1 MAVRQRIDNFLCY
14 LGRLFM
20 LLGHTLYLIV
30 TKKPKPRILYEQLL
44 KIGIDSF
51 PLVFLTSLFTGMVI
65 ALQSAYQM
73 QKLSAEIYIASLVA
87 LSVVRE
93 LGPVI
98 TGLVI
103 AGRVGASISAELG
116 TMNVTE
122 QIDALEA
129 MATDPVEYLVV
140 PRFLALIIML
150 PLLTVYADI
159 IGMFGGFLIGVTKL
173 GIGVTQYVRLTIEA
187 LSMRDIYSGFTKPF
201 VFAAIIALISCQ
213 EGFLTKGGAE
223 GVGRSTT
230 RTVVAT
236 FILIIIAD
244 CLVTAFYYFMLP

>member
-14 LGRLFM
+14 IGRLFM
-20 LLGHTLYLIV
+20 LLGHIFYIIV

-44 KIGIDSF
+44 KIGMDSF

-98 TGLVI
+98 TGLVV

-159 IGMFGGFLIGVTKL
+159 IGMLGGFLIGITKL
-173 GIGVTQYVRLTIEA
+173 GIGITQYVRLTIEA